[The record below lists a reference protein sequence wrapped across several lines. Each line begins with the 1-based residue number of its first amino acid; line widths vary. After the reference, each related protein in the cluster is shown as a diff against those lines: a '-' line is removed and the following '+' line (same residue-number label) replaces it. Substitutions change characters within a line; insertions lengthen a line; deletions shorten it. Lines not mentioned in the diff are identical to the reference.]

1 MKRLLLASAAAL
13 GLMTGIAAAQTTE
26 TITATTPGA
35 VVSPPPGTLSTNI
48 TKESVGPDGS
58 VGYSQSTT
66 YNNGTGGTTT
76 QTKSTTYPAAPPPP
90 PSGTVIITTP
100 R

>member
-1 MKRLLLASAAAL
+1 MTRLLLAGAAAF
-13 GLMTGIAAAQTTE
+13 GLMTGMAAAQTSE
-26 TITATTPGA
+26 TITTTTPGA
-35 VVSPPPGTLSTNI
+35 VVTPVPGTLSTNT

-66 YNNGTGGTTT
+66 YNNGVGGTTT

-90 PSGTVIITTP
+90 SGSVVITTHP
-100 R
+100 